1 MKQFLFFV
9 TSLFSFSLIAQDCSE
24 LFISEYIEGSSN
36 NKAIE
41 IYNPTSSAIDLGAY
55 KVVRYSNGFGD
66 ENDITDVSDEMTLS
80 GSLSPYSTWII
91 TNGDTNSTNEQ
102 GYIEIELYNMADQ
115 LAPFYPAPLY
125 MNGNDA
131 IGLIKN
137 DELIDLIG
145 KIGENPGTAW
155 TDDITAGFTDKNGGS
170 WWTANHTL
178 VRKASVKSGVS
189 SNPVLFDPTA
199 EWDSLPRNTW
209 TELGEHECD
218 CEGTPSSIQDNEL
231 TSFIIYPNPAKI
243 GQSLTLKATKAI
255 KELFLI
261 NVLGQQMK
269 VEFTKS
275 GENTIINTSNL
286 SKGLYNISMVF
297 DDYSVRTSAIIIK

>member
-1 MKQFLFFV
+1 
-9 TSLFSFSLIAQDCSE
+9 
-24 LFISEYIEGSSN
+24 
-36 NKAIE
+36 
-41 IYNPTSSAIDLGAY
+41 
-55 KVVRYSNGFGD
+55 
-66 ENDITDVSDEMTLS
+66 
-80 GSLSPYSTWII
+80 
-91 TNGDTNSTNEQ
+91 
-102 GYIEIELYNMADQ
+102 MADQ
-115 LAPFYPAPLY
+115 LAPEYPSPLY

-137 DELIDLIG
+137 DELIDLVG
-145 KIGENPGTAW
+145 KIGEDPGDAW
-155 TDDITAGFTDKNGGS
+155 TDDLIAGFTDANGGA
-170 WWTANHTL
+170 WWTKNHTL
-178 VRKASVKSGVS
+178 VRKGSVKKGVS
-189 SNPVLFDPTA
+189 SSPVLFDPTA
-199 EWDSLPRNTW
+199 EWDSLPNNTW
-209 TELGEHECD
+209 TELGSHDCD
-218 CEGTPSSIQDNEL
+218 CEGTPSSIQDNQL

-269 VEFTKS
+269 VEFTNS

>member
-1 MKQFLFFV
+1 MKQILFFV
-9 TSLFSFSLIAQDCSE
+9 ASLFSFSLIAQDCSE
-24 LFISEYIEGSSN
+24 IFISEYVEGSSN

-41 IYNPTSSAIDLGAY
+41 IYNPTSSAVDLGAY
-55 KVVRYSNGFGD
+55 KVVRYANGNGNID
-66 ENDITDVSDEMTLS
+66 GSGGSDEMTLS

-91 TNGDTNSTNEQ
+91 TNSDTNSTNEF

-115 LAPFYPAPLY
+115 LAPEYPSPLY

-137 DELIDLIG
+137 GVLVDLIG
-145 KIGENPGTAW
+145 KISEDPGDAW
-155 TDDITAGFTDKNGGS
+155 TDDVTAGFTDANGGA
-170 WWTANHTL
+170 WWTKNHTL
-178 VRKASVKSGVS
+178 VRKRTVKKGVG
-189 SNPVLFDPTA
+189 SNPILFDPTA
-199 EWDSLPRNTW
+199 EWDSLPNNTW
-209 TELGEHECD
+209 TELGSHDCD
-218 CEGTPSSIQDNEL
+218 CESTPSSIQDNDL

-243 GQSLTLKATKAI
+243 GQSLTLKATKGI

-269 VEFTKS
+269 VEFINS
-275 GENTIINTSNL
+275 GENTIFNTSNL

>member
-1 MKQFLFFV
+1 MKQILFFV
-9 TSLFSFSLIAQDCSE
+9 ASLFSFSLIAQDCSE

-36 NKAIE
+36 NKALE

-66 ENDITDVSDEMTLS
+66 DDNITDVSDEMTLS

-115 LAPFYPAPLY
+115 LAPLYPSPLY

-131 IGLIKN
+131 VGLIKN
-137 DELIDLIG
+137 NELIDLIG
-145 KIGENPGTAW
+145 KIGEDPGTAW
-155 TDDITAGFTDKNGGS
+155 TDDVTSGFTDENGGS

-189 SNPVLFDPTA
+189 SNPILFDPTA

-209 TELGEHECD
+209 TELGSHDCD
-218 CEGTPSSIQDNEL
+218 CEGNPTSIQENEES
-231 TSFIIYPNPAKI
+231 TFIIYPNPSKS
-243 GQSLTLKATKAI
+243 GQVLTLNANKGI
-255 KELFLI
+255 KELFVI
-261 NVLGQQMK
+261 NVLGQPMK
-269 VEFTKS
+269 VEITNS
-275 GENTIINTSNL
+275 GKNTFINTSNL

-297 DDYSVRTSAIIIK
+297 DDYSVKTSAIIIK

>member
-1 MKQFLFFV
+1 MKQILFFV
-9 TSLFSFSLIAQDCSE
+9 ASLFSFSLIAQDCSE
-24 LFISEYIEGSSN
+24 LFISEYVEGSSN

-41 IYNPTSSAIDLGAY
+41 IYNPTSSAVDLGAY
-55 KVVRYSNGFGD
+55 KVVRYANGNG
-66 ENDITDVSDEMTLS
+66 NTDGSGGSDEMTLS
-80 GSLSPYSTWII
+80 GSLSAYSTWII
-91 TNGDTNSTNEQ
+91 TNSDTNSTNEF

-115 LAPFYPAPLY
+115 LAPEYPSPLY

-131 IGLIKN
+131 IGLTKN
-137 DELIDLIG
+137 GVLIDLIG
-145 KIGENPGTAW
+145 KIGEDPGDAW
-155 TDDITAGFTDKNGGS
+155 TDDVTAGFTDENGGA
-170 WWTANHTL
+170 WWTKNHTL
-178 VRKASVKSGVS
+178 VRKGSVKKGVG
-189 SNPVLFDPTA
+189 SNPILFDPTA
-199 EWDSLPRNTW
+199 EWDSLPNNTW
-209 TELGEHECD
+209 SELGSHDCD

-269 VEFTKS
+269 VEFTNS

>member
-1 MKQFLFFV
+1 MKQILFFV
-9 TSLFSFSLIAQDCSE
+9 ASLFSLSLIAQDCSE

-55 KVVRYSNGFGD
+55 KVVRYSNGYGD
-66 ENDITDVSDEMTLS
+66 DDNITDVSDEMTLS

-91 TNGDTNSTNEQ
+91 TNGDTNSTNEN
-102 GYIEIELYNMADQ
+102 GYIEFELYNMADQ
-115 LAPFYPAPLY
+115 LAPFYPSPLY

-131 IGLIKN
+131 VGLIKN

-145 KIGENPGTAW
+145 KIGEDPGVAW
-155 TDDITAGFTDKNGGS
+155 TDDVTAGFTDDNNGA

-178 VRKASVKSGVS
+178 VRKSSVKSGVS
-189 SNPVLFDPTA
+189 SSPILFDPTA

-218 CEGTPSSIQDNEL
+218 CEGTTSSIQENEES
-231 TSFIIYPNPAKI
+231 TFIIYPNPSNS
-243 GQSLTLKATKAI
+243 GQVLTLNANKGI
-255 KELFLI
+255 KELFVI
-261 NVLGQQMK
+261 NVLGQPMK
-269 VEFTKS
+269 VEITNS
-275 GENTIINTSNL
+275 GKNTFINTSNL

-297 DDYSVRTSAIIIK
+297 DDYSVKTSAIIIK

>member
-1 MKQFLFFV
+1 MKQILFFV
-9 TSLFSFSLIAQDCSE
+9 ASLFSFSLIAQDCSE
-24 LFISEYIEGSSN
+24 LFISEYVEGSSN

-91 TNGDTNSTNEQ
+91 TNGDTNSTNEK

-189 SNPVLFDPTA
+189 SSPILFDPTA

-209 TELGEHECD
+209 TELGSHDCD
-218 CEGTPSSIQDNEL
+218 CEGTPSSIQDNQL

-286 SKGLYNISMVF
+286 SKGLYNISIVF